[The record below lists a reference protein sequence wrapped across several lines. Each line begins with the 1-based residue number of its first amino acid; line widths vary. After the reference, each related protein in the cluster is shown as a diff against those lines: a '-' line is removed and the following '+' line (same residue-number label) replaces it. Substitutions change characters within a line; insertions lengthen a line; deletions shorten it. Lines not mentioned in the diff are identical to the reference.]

1 MSYLARQVGQENITV
16 NVVHPGVIDTGL
28 GEMNGLT
35 GCLLRGIKRLFWK
48 TPNYGAIAP
57 CWAALDPENEKA
69 SGQFFNEKVPMALAE
84 SVSDLQVQKEWI
96 QWTRDF
102 LARSDI
108 NARTHDGDC

>member
-1 MSYLARQVGQENITV
+1 MSYLAQQVGQENITV

-35 GCLLRGIKRLFWK
+35 GCLLLVIKRLFWK
-48 TPNYGAIAP
+48 TPNYGAIGP
-57 CWAALDPENEKA
+57 CWAALDPENEK
-69 SGQFFNEKVPMALAE
+69 
-84 SVSDLQVQKEWI
+84 VQKEWI

-108 NARTHDGDC
+108 NARTHDGD